1 MSRGFLADHRAKL
14 GDWKAKEAGNAST
27 GFGSELEQYVCL
39 PALEDGQSMIGK
51 ISAAAVAHEIEDL
64 KQATRSDLK
73 ERWRALY
80 QTEPPRRIG
89 RDLLVRALAYRI
101 QERAF
106 GGLKPSLR
114 RLLAKVV
121 TNSSGGRKIHV
132 EPSLMLKPG
141 TVLLREWH
149 GSQHQVI
156 VRDDG
161 IVFKGKTYKS
171 LSQVAYRITGAKWS
185 GPRFFGVKGSTH
197 EQSDGT
203 V

>member
-1 MSRGFLADHRAKL
+1 M
-14 GDWKAKEAGNAST
+14 
-27 GFGSELEQYVCL
+27 
-39 PALEDGQSMIGK
+39 
-51 ISAAAVAHEIEDL
+51 
-64 KQATRSDLK
+64 
-73 ERWRALY
+73 
-80 QTEPPRRIG
+80 
-89 RDLLVRALAYRI
+89 
-101 QERAF
+101 
-106 GGLKPSLR
+106 
-114 RLLAKVV
+114 LAKVV
-121 TNSSGGRKIHV
+121 ANASGGRKV
-132 EPSLMLKPG
+132 RVAPSPTLRPG

-185 GPRFFGVKGSTH
+185 GPRFFGIKVSTQ

>member
-1 MSRGFLADHRAKL
+1 M
-14 GDWKAKEAGNAST
+14 
-27 GFGSELEQYVCL
+27 CL
-39 PALEDGQSMIGK
+39 PALEDEQDMIGK
-51 ISAAAVAHEIEDL
+51 ISVAAVAHEIEHL

-80 QTEPPRRIG
+80 QTEPPGRIG

-106 GGLKPSLR
+106 GGLKPSIR
-114 RLLAKVV
+114 RVLARVAA
-121 TNSSGGRKIHV
+121 NSSGGRKVQV
-132 EPSLMLKPG
+132 EPSPMLKPG

-185 GPRFFGVKGSTH
+185 GPRFFGVKVSTR

>member
-1 MSRGFLADHRAKL
+1 M
-14 GDWKAKEAGNAST
+14 
-27 GFGSELEQYVCL
+27 
-39 PALEDGQSMIGK
+39 
-51 ISAAAVAHEIEDL
+51 
-64 KQATRSDLK
+64 
-73 ERWRALY
+73 
-80 QTEPPRRIG
+80 
-89 RDLLVRALAYRI
+89 RALAYRI

-106 GGLKPSLR
+106 GGLKRSIR
-114 RLLAKVV
+114 RVLAKVAA
-121 TNSSGGRKIHV
+121 NSAGGRKVQV
-132 EPSLMLKPG
+132 EPSPMLKPG

-185 GPRFFGVKGSTH
+185 GPRFFGVKVSTR
-197 EQSDGT
+197 EQSDGR

>member
-1 MSRGFLADHRAKL
+1 
-14 GDWKAKEAGNAST
+14 
-27 GFGSELEQYVCL
+27 
-39 PALEDGQSMIGK
+39 MIGK

-89 RDLLVRALAYRI
+89 HDLLVRALAYRI

-106 GGLKPSLR
+106 GGLKPSIR
-114 RLLAKVV
+114 SLLAKV
-121 TNSSGGRKIHV
+121 SASASGGRKV
-132 EPSLMLKPG
+132 RVAPSQTLRPG
-141 TVLLREWH
+141 TVLLREWQ
-149 GSQHQVI
+149 GIQHQVI

-161 IVFKGKTYKS
+161 IAFKGKSYKS

-185 GPRFFGVKGSTH
+185 GPRFFGLKVSTR